1 MPWTSG
7 LHPDLPII
15 DMRYSGIVTASE
27 LKEAFYSTLNLA
39 ILEGISRIRVDCTD
53 LNDGGH
59 SIFDLYFLADLLA
72 MHDLG
77 VMVKEAIVLPAMPED
92 VENIVFWETACV
104 NRGLRV
110 QLFESREEALDWLLQ
125 FP

>member
-1 MPWTSG
+1 MSWTSG
-7 LHPDLPII
+7 LHPDVPII
-15 DMRYSGIVTASE
+15 DMCYSGIVTASE
-27 LKEAFYSTLNLA
+27 LQESFYSTLNLA
-39 ILEGISRIRVDCTD
+39 ILEGITRIRVDCTT
-53 LNDGGH
+53 LSGGH

-77 VMVKEAIVLPAMPED
+77 VMFKEAIVLPAMPED
-92 VENIVFWETACV
+92 IENIVFWETACV